1 MPVLSSPSK
10 TPFAYIESS
19 GLQHYIDSLHTF
31 IPSLFNIKYRLFFL
45 FFKVYFHIVLICC
58 C

>member
-19 GLQHYIDSLHTF
+19 GLQHYIDSLHAF
-31 IPSLFNIKYRLFFL
+31 IPFLFNIKYRLYGYL
-45 FFKVYFHIVLICC
+45 NHYE
-58 C
+58 